1 MKTSALLLCMGL
13 LLPMCA
19 FAQEAAPATPAPEA
33 PVEVKAERPAPTP
46 EQREAFRKR
55 MEARRQRMACKN
67 ADCPC
72 AKVMNER
79 PEMPAK
85 KPSEMTP
92 EEREAFRTAMKEKME
107 ARRKAMEEA
116 RKACTCEEC
125 ICKRIPRG
133 LNRGRGNR
141 GPKGPRGK
149 GRGPKAAPEAPA
161 TPAPAPEAAPAA

>member
-19 FAQEAAPATPAPEA
+19 FAQEAAPAPAPEA
-33 PVEVKAERPAPTP
+33 PVAVKAERPAPTP

-55 MEARRQRMACKN
+55 MEERRQQMTCKN

-125 ICKRIPRG
+125 ICKRAPRG
-133 LNRGRGNR
+133 PNR
-141 GPKGPRGK
+141 GPNRARRGK
-149 GRGPKAAPEAPA
+149 RGPKPAPMAPA
-161 TPAPAPEAAPAA
+161 APAPEAAPAA